1 MFWLSFSECD
11 VSQKLCQAA
20 IHASLNPAGGHAT
33 SGYSTLEIITLVG
46 YKGFEKWANLASMHR
61 GEEYER
67 LKKQTLEEMKEHP
80 LKRKLRLYIALL
92 VFVGM
97 IVLMFVAWKND
108 W

>member
-1 MFWLSFSECD
+1 MNIYLLAVSGSTICLLIMGGLIWWLIIKKI
-11 VSQKLCQAA
+11 VSKRN
-20 IHASLNPAGGHAT
+20 IEKKV
-33 SGYSTLEIITLVG
+33 LEQLG
-46 YKGFEKWANLASMHR
+46 CSD
-61 GEEYER
+61 EEYER